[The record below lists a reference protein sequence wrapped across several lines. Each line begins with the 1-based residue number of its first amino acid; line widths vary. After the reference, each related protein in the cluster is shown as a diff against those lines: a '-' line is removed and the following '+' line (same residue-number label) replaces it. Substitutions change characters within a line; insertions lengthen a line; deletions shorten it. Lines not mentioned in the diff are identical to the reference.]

1 MTGVRA
7 DGGTGVRGRLA
18 VRASGRGRPVRL
30 AGLVLAL
37 AAAPLVAQQAAPGAA
52 PAPAAY
58 AIRNA
63 TVVPVAGPRLVGGTV
78 VLRGGR
84 IEAVGAQVAV
94 PADAQVVDG
103 TGLFVY
109 PGLFD
114 CGTTLGL
121 IEIGSVPGGDDE
133 QEIGDFNPHDDAL
146 TAVNPSSELIPTVR
160 VNGVTT
166 VLTGARG
173 GIVAG
178 QAALVDLA
186 GWTPQEM
193 AVLPRAGMVV
203 TYPRVA
209 GRRFRRG
216 GAEQGQQLDQQTR
229 ALREFFADARAYADV
244 KARLA
249 AGGAATQETRLPM
262 EAMVPVM
269 RGESPVI
276 FDVETAD
283 QIRGALA
290 LADSF
295 HLRVVLRGAT
305 QAWRLADTLAARHVP
320 VIVGPTTSS
329 PGDEDPYDVI
339 YANPGVLARA
349 GVKIA
354 FQTASASDA
363 RNVAY
368 NAGLATAFGLDPD
381 EALRALTLNPAQIL
395 GVADRYGSVEAG
407 KVADVVVTTGD
418 PLDPRTDYR
427 YVFIRGQ
434 LMPRTDR
441 QTRLY
446 EQFRAR
452 PRQD

>member
-1 MTGVRA
+1 MTGVREYRRM
-7 DGGTGVRGRLA
+7 GVPTVLGLA
-18 VRASGRGRPVRL
+18 
-30 AGLVLAL
+30 LVLAGSET
-37 AAAPLVAQQAAPGAA
+37 AAAQQVVPAQP
-52 PAPAAY
+52 PAY

-63 TVVPVAGPRLVGGTV
+63 TIVPVVGPRLAGGTI

-84 IEAVGAQVAV
+84 IEAVGAQVT
-94 PADAQVVDG
+94 PPSDAQVIDG

-121 IEIGSVPGGDDE
+121 IEIGSVPGGNDQ

-173 GIVAG
+173 GVVSG
-178 QAALVDLA
+178 QAALIDLA

-203 TYPRVA
+203 TFPRA
-209 GRRFRRG
+209 NRGFRGRRAG
-216 GAEQGQQLDQQTR
+216 GDQPEQVDQQTR
-229 ALREFFADARAYADV
+229 ALRTFFADAKAYAEI
-244 KARLA
+244 KTRLA
-249 AGGAATQETRLPM
+249 AGQPGTQEINLAM
-262 EAMVPVM
+262 EAMVPVV
-269 RGESPVI
+269 RGESPVV

-283 QIRGALA
+283 QVRGALA
-290 LADSF
+290 MADSF
-295 HLRVVLRGAT
+295 QLRVILRGAT

-320 VIVGPTTSS
+320 VIVGPTTST
-329 PGDEDPYDVI
+329 PGDEDPYDAY

-368 NAGLATAFGLDPD
+368 NAALSTAYGLDPD
-381 EALRALTLNPAQIL
+381 EALRSLTINPAQMF
-395 GVADRYGSVEAG
+395 GVADRYGSLEAG
-407 KVADVVVTTGD
+407 KVADVIVTTGD
-418 PLDPRTDYR
+418 PLDARTDYR

-434 LMPRTDR
+434 LVPKTDR

-446 EQFRAR
+446 EQFRVR
-452 PRQD
+452 PR